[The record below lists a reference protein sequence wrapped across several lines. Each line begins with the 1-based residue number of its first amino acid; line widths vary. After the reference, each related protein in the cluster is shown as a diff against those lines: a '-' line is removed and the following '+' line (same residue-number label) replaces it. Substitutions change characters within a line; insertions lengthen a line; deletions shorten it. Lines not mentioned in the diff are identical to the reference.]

1 MENSASFIAIEAMI
15 RQGWVSM
22 NFPELEKYL
31 ETFEQKGLISP
42 SEHAILL
49 DLARKLKKDKDA
61 PH

>member
-22 NFPELEKYL
+22 SFAELEKYL
-31 ETFEQKGLISP
+31 ETFEQKGLISS

-49 DLARKLKKDKDA
+49 DLARKLKKDKEA
-61 PH
+61 SH